1 MIDHD
6 HVFLFAQA
14 KLLFMFWL
22 DMEQAFRII
31 YAFTIIISSDGSISL
46 HMLFCLALAKVH
58 IPIIYILN
66 YYIYNINKMYAL
78 NNAPLTNSRL

>member
-31 YAFTIIISSDGSISL
+31 YAYRT
-46 HMLFCLALAKVH
+46 
-58 IPIIYILN
+58 
-66 YYIYNINKMYAL
+66 
-78 NNAPLTNSRL
+78 